1 MRCVILVFEPL
12 RRFPTFRR
20 RVILSA
26 RGLDVVRWRRAP
38 PAPSRERKARAAER
52 SGAAGLA
59 LRGAGMQEGLPAEV
73 GLPSLSGVFRGLQ
86 MFSPTARCDSLN
98 DRFWCLIIVA
108 RHRNFWAPGGFLVD
122 FWGNSANAQV
132 QFEGGLALNP

>member
-98 DRFWCLIIVA
+98 DRFW
-108 RHRNFWAPGGFLVD
+108 
-122 FWGNSANAQV
+122 
-132 QFEGGLALNP
+132 

>member
-1 MRCVILVFEPL
+1 MRCVTLVFEPL

-38 PAPSRERKARAAER
+38 PALSRERKARAAER

-59 LRGAGMQEGLPAEV
+59 LRGAGMQEAATEWTV
-73 GLPSLSGVFRGLQ
+73 GLSGLRG
-86 MFSPTARCDSLN
+86 R
-98 DRFWCLIIVA
+98 VA
-108 RHRNFWAPGGFLVD
+108 
-122 FWGNSANAQV
+122 
-132 QFEGGLALNP
+132 QFE

>member
-1 MRCVILVFEPL
+1 M
-12 RRFPTFRR
+12 
-20 RVILSA
+20 
-26 RGLDVVRWRRAP
+26 VRWRRAP

-73 GLPSLSGVFRGLQ
+73 GLPSLSKFFRGLQ

-98 DRFWCLIIVA
+98 DRFWLLILVS

-122 FWGNSANAQV
+122 F
-132 QFEGGLALNP
+132 GGRFGQLF

>member
-59 LRGAGMQEGLPAEV
+59 LRGAGMQEAATEWTV
-73 GLPSLSGVFRGLQ
+73 GLSGLRG
-86 MFSPTARCDSLN
+86 R
-98 DRFWCLIIVA
+98 VA
-108 RHRNFWAPGGFLVD
+108 
-122 FWGNSANAQV
+122 
-132 QFEGGLALNP
+132 QFE